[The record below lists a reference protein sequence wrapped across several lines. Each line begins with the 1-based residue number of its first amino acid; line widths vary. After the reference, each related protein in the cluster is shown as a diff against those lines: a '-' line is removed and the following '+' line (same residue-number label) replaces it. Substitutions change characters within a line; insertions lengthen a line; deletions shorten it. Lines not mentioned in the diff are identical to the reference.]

1 MSVLS
6 DMNIFALLR
15 SGNLQISPLELSQ
28 IQPASVDLR
37 LGEKGQLLVAGEVD
51 PRDKEQL
58 TKIHHTDIS
67 FVDGYALRPGETIT
81 ALTLEKLVVPQ
92 DCNGKILGKNSLL
105 MAGIEVSVAY
115 INPGYSGHM
124 PLLIKNVGPMT
135 VTLSAGLEICQLEL
149 NGLAVPAT
157 RAYPERYNM
166 EVLKD
171 HVGIE
176 GMSLPS
182 SDEPNPLSDFLKR
195 RIAELASS
203 H

>member
-6 DMNIFALLR
+6 DVNIFALLR
-15 SGNLQISPLELSQ
+15 SGNLQISPLEFSQ
-28 IQPASVDLR
+28 IEPASVDLR
-37 LGEKGQLLVAGEVD
+37 LGEKGKLLEAGEID
-51 PRDKEQL
+51 PRDKAQMENIQGP
-58 TKIHHTDIS
+58 DIN

-81 ALTLEKLVVPQ
+81 ASTLEKLVIPQ
-92 DCNGKILGKNSLL
+92 ECNGKILGKNGLL
-105 MAGIEVSVAY
+105 MLGIEVVVAY

-124 PLLIKNVGPMT
+124 PLLIKNVGPMI
-135 VTLSAGLEICQLEL
+135 VTLSAGLKICQLEL
-149 NGLAVPAT
+149 NSLAAPAT

-166 EVLKD
+166 EIRKD

-176 GMSLPS
+176 GMSQSS